1 MTDIFQI
8 SDILQFLKQKQIDSK
23 IWEMR
28 EVFVQ

>member
-8 SDILQFLKQKQIDSK
+8 SDILQFLKQKQTDSK

-28 EVFVQ
+28 EAFVQ